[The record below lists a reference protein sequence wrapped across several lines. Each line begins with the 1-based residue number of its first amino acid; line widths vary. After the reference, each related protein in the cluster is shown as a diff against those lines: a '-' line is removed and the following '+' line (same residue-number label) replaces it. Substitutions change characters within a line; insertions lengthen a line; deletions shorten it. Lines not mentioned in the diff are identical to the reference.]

1 MTWANS
7 PQEWNLNMFT
17 PEELIYTPEE
27 MEKWL
32 SISQGS
38 NWKSFFTMTKKTQK
52 QLIKDLK
59 NRQQFKDNNKE
70 LQWDPNKHIR
80 QAQRPDLWY

>member
-7 PQEWNLNMFT
+7 PQESNFNMFT

-27 MEKWL
+27 MERWL
-32 SISQGS
+32 RLSQWS
-38 NWKSFFTMTKKTQK
+38 NWESFFTMTKKTQE
-52 QLIKDLK
+52 QLLKDLET
-59 NRQQFKDNNKE
+59 RQQYKDNNKA

-80 QAQRPDLWY
+80 QAHRPDLWY